1 MELYCCLLSYLQ
13 FPEFSGNSV
22 VFIPIAVKLQPSIVL
37 GFINK
42 RTAITLFLFSWE
54 RGRGTRPNQ
63 RLYFKFNLKCLRAN
77 VSLFLSHTQKL
88 QTIFMYV

>member
-22 VFIPIAVKLQPSIVL
+22 VFIPIAVKLQPSTVPGVYKQENSNHTFSFFL
-37 GFINK
+37 GEGQEDK
-42 RTAITLFLFSWE
+42 A
-54 RGRGTRPNQ
+54 NQ
-63 RLYFKFNLKCLRAN
+63 RLYFKFNLKCVRAN